1 MFITFKIYLTNQ
13 QVSWNSTYCNLV
25 RGGDSEDIPEI
36 ILNLWSSST
45 KTKFIEVFFF
55 AKNFFVDVKL
65 VWFIEFRKKKNR
77 IINES
82 SL

>member
-36 ILNLWSSST
+36 ILNL
-45 KTKFIEVFFF
+45 
-55 AKNFFVDVKL
+55 
-65 VWFIEFRKKKNR
+65 
-77 IINES
+77 
-82 SL
+82 